1 MSYFLVFVFS
11 LYKNTM
17 TSVKHIP
24 LELSSFLS
32 SPCTQLIFVMQ
43 TNFVGHVHFGCSLD
57 CEEEP

>member
-1 MSYFLVFVFS
+1 MSYFLVFVFN
-11 LYKNTM
+11 LYENTM
-17 TSVKHIP
+17 TRVKHIP

>member
-11 LYKNTM
+11 LYENTT

-32 SPCTQLIFVMQ
+32 SPCTQLIVVMQ

>member
-1 MSYFLVFVFS
+1 MSYFLVFAFS
-11 LYKNTM
+11 LYENTT

-24 LELSSFLS
+24 LEISSFLS

-43 TNFVGHVHFGCSLD
+43 TTFVGHVHFGCSLD